1 MRLKNFSCPKCHTF
15 PQKRYIYD
23 FIFLSSFHEKGASQ
37 LDFLMLTW
45 INNIEAL
52 RSMLSSA
59 RQCLV
64 TSHVNPDGD
73 AVGASLA
80 WWSYLKAAYPAMEAR
95 VAFPNRYPEFLGW
108 IEGAAQVAVYTDD
121 KEKEAIQDYVKRCD
135 LIFCL
140 DFNAINRLDS
150 LSEALADH
158 SAPRV
163 LIDHHRQPAD
173 EFDLVFSDISMSSTS
188 EFVYRI
194 VKALDGKMLLSKGA
208 AEALYAGLITDTGS
222 FSFSVNTPE
231 TFRMAADLMELGI
244 DKNEVVGKVYDSYSE
259 KRMRLLGYCL
269 QSKMRVFPKHRAACI
284 ALSRSELEEFCF
296 QPGDTEG
303 FVNFP
308 LSIKKVRLAA
318 LFMESSD
325 RTHIRVS
332 LRSKGKD
339 LSVNELAQK
348 YFNGGGHFNASGG
361 KYFDSLKN
369 CEAYFEKILK
379 DEF

>member
-1 MRLKNFSCPKCHTF
+1 
-15 PQKRYIYD
+15 
-23 FIFLSSFHEKGASQ
+23 
-37 LDFLMLTW
+37 
-45 INNIEAL
+45 
-52 RSMLSSA
+52 MLSNA

-80 WWSYLKAAYPAMEAR
+80 WWSYLKAAYPEMKVR
-95 VAFPNRYPEFLGW
+95 VVFPNRYPEFLGW
-108 IEGAAQVAVYTDD
+108 IEGAGEVAVYADD
-121 KEKEAIQDYVKRCD
+121 REKQDIQAYVKECD

-150 LSEALADH
+150 LSEVLAAH
-158 SAPRV
+158 SVPRV

-188 EFVYRI
+188 ELIYRI
-194 VKALDGKMLLSKGA
+194 VGALGGKMLLSTGA
-208 AEALYAGLITDTGS
+208 AEALYVGLITDTGS

-244 DKNEVVGKVYDSYSE
+244 DKNEIASRVYDSYTE

-269 QSKMRVFPKHRAACI
+269 QNKMRVFPKHRAACI
-284 ALSRSELEEFCF
+284 ALSRSELDEFCF

-308 LSIKKVRLAA
+308 LSIKKVKLSA

-325 RTHIRVS
+325 KTHIRVS

-339 LSVNELAQK
+339 VSVNELARTH
-348 YFNGGGHFNASGG
+348 FNGGGHFNASGG

>member
-1 MRLKNFSCPKCHTF
+1 M
-15 PQKRYIYD
+15 
-23 FIFLSSFHEKGASQ
+23 
-37 LDFLMLTW
+37 
-45 INNIEAL
+45 NNIEAL
-52 RSMLSSA
+52 RSMLDNA
-59 RQCLV
+59 RRCLV

-80 WWSYLKAAYPAMEAR
+80 WWSYLKAACPEREVR
-95 VAFPNRYPEFLGW
+95 VVFPNRYPDFLKW
-108 IEGAAQVAVYTDD
+108 IDGASQVLVYADD
-121 KEKEAIQDYVKRCD
+121 KEKEAIRGYAKECD

-140 DFNAINRLDS
+140 DFNAIDRLDS
-150 LSEALADH
+150 LSEALADR
-158 SAPRV
+158 SVPRV
-163 LIDHHRQPAD
+163 LIDHHQHPAD
-173 EFDLVFSDISMSSTS
+173 EFDLAFSDISMSSTS
-188 EFVYRI
+188 ELVYRI
-194 VKALDGKMLLSKGA
+194 VEALGGKTLLGKGA
-208 AEALYAGLITDTGS
+208 AEALYVGLITDTGS

-244 DKNEVVGKVYDSYSE
+244 DKNEIASRVYDSYSE

-269 QSKMRVFPKHRAACI
+269 QNKMRVIPQHRAAYI
-284 ALSRSELEEFCF
+284 ALSRSELDRFCF

-308 LSIKKVRLAA
+308 LSIKKVRLSA
-318 LFMESSD
+318 LFIESSD

-332 LRSKGKD
+332 LRSRGKN
-339 LSVNELAQK
+339 LSVNELARK

-361 KYFDSLKN
+361 KYFDSLKS